1 MHCIFYS
8 RSTRSQPNFKKN
20 AQRISN
26 LAPFADNY
34 NRKAITFPAGSPDFK
49 TFERNNKNIA
59 LNVLSVQPNKK
70 ELYTTYISKFNKE
83 PEKQAIILMINE
95 NENEELEDN
104 KYHYIAVKNLSRL
117 CRNITSNHNGDK
129 YCLNCLHSFPSK
141 KSLEQHEKIC
151 HNHGHCQIFMPKE
164 GKNLRKYNSGEKSLR
179 FANTFYLDLE
189 CILVK
194 QDSCENNPNRT
205 YTEKKKQ
212 KKKSMCL

>member
-1 MHCIFYS
+1 M
-8 RSTRSQPNFKKN
+8 
-20 AQRISN
+20 IS
-26 LAPFADNY
+26 
-34 NRKAITFPAGSPDFK
+34 
-49 TFERNNKNIA
+49 
-59 LNVLSVQPNKK
+59 
-70 ELYTTYISKFNKE
+70 
-83 PEKQAIILMINE
+83 E
-95 NENEELEDN
+95 NENVELEDY
-104 KYHYIAVKNLSRL
+104 KYHYIAVKNLSRQ

-141 KSLEQHEKIC
+141 KSLEQQKIC

-205 YTEKKKQ
+205 YIEKKEKKKKR
-212 KKKSMCL
+212 KKACACRICTRSRVF